1 MERRW
6 AAMIP
11 ARAEAGRSIRNVV
24 WKRRKQEPEHTKSEA
39 RNSKSETISNDKNS
53 K

>member
-11 ARAEAGRSIRNVV
+11 APVEAARSISDVV

-39 RNSKSETISNDKNS
+39 RNSKSETILNDQNS